1 MFDEALVVVVVELV
15 VVVVVETVIIIAFR
29 ACPVFA
35 LMAIGLD
42 SGAFTVR
49 LASLLRGMLKLVTS
63 FTFCCPP

>member
-1 MFDEALVVVVVELV
+1 VFDEALVVVVVVELVVV

-49 LASLLRGMLKLVTS
+49 LA
-63 FTFCCPP
+63 

>member
-1 MFDEALVVVVVELV
+1 VFDEALVVVVVEL

-49 LASLLRGMLKLVTS
+49 LA
-63 FTFCCPP
+63 